1 MIETVEMRLSND
13 EIIYTD
19 LLNADTDGYD
29 NVLLIS
35 GVFFEKS
42 AIIIT

>member
-19 LLNADTDGYD
+19 LLNTDTDGYD
-29 NVLLIS
+29 NV
-35 GVFFEKS
+35 
-42 AIIIT
+42 